1 MTLKGIAAKMVV
13 ALAVV
18 CFCASTYDWVGAATP
33 QKVRTPRPT
42 LVSPRNGDTLIAGE
56 SIFIRWEVDTTG
68 INVPFCEQEIF
79 LIIDNGKSY
88 ELVAREIGE
97 NVREIEWT
105 VPNRPTTHATLSFGA
120 GCDQRPFAFYEGLFP
135 QTQHV
140 FQILPPRDYSAAVT
154 LNSLKGAEAQA
165 GDEVEIS
172 WESSVEQVDFFEIQ
186 VSYNRGNHFHKI
198 GKTRNQ
204 KFTWTVP
211 EDIRGTATFR
221 VIARKKDGTQVK
233 SGAGAESQLKV
244 RDK

>member
-1 MTLKGIAAKMVV
+1 MVV
-13 ALAVV
+13 ALAVI
-18 CFCASTYDWVGAATP
+18 CFCASTYDWVGAATL
-33 QKVRTPRPT
+33 QGKVRAPRPS

-88 ELVAREIGE
+88 ELVARELGE

-135 QTQHV
+135 QAQHV
-140 FQILPPRDYSAAVT
+140 FQILPPRDYAAAVT
-154 LNSLKGAEAQA
+154 LKSLKETEAQA
-165 GDEVEIS
+165 GDEVEII

-198 GKTRNQ
+198 GKTRKQ
-204 KFTWTVP
+204 KYTWTVP

-233 SGAGAESQLKV
+233 SGAGAESQLIV

>member
-1 MTLKGIAAKMVV
+1 MTLRGIAAKMVV

-18 CFCASTYDWVGAATP
+18 CFCVSTYDWVGAATP

-140 FQILPPRDYSAAVT
+140 FQILPPRDYTASVT
-154 LNSLKGAEAQA
+154 MNSLKGTEAQA

-233 SGAGAESQLKV
+233 SGAGA
-244 RDK
+244 